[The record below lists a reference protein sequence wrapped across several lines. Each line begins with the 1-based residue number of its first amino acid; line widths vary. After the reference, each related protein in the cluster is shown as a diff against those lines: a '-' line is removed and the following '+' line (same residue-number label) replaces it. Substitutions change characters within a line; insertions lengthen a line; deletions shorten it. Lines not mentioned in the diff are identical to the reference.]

1 MKALPDRRSIRRIL
15 ILKWSALGDVA
26 LASAIMEDIRR
37 AFPQARIDL
46 DTLPAAAGLF
56 AHDPRF
62 ARVLTIDSR
71 ARGQRLRMIGTWLRS
86 VRAGR
91 YDLLIDL
98 QGSDHTRGLVALA
111 WLTGCGIRH
120 RWSVRPGWPF
130 TLAPRDLARTAP
142 AAHRMHALL
151 ACADIPATTALPV
164 LHPAPAETAQ
174 AQRMLRDHGLLSAR
188 FAVLLPGSQAA
199 GWLKRWG
206 AARYAE
212 LAGLLLARDLERIVV
227 IGGPDERD
235 ECAALVA
242 AINRHHPDAAIGL
255 TTLSLLQIVPICAAA
270 TLIVANDTGTAHIAA
285 AAGTPLLV
293 ICGPTDPQRVKPL
306 GPLVRA
312 VQADFSCLNCYGK
325 RCRLGATAQCLE
337 PITPARIASL
347 LLDASPDLQGLKL
360 YGSTPV

>member
-1 MKALPDRRSIRRIL
+1 MKALPDRRRIRRIL

-46 DTLPAAAGLF
+46 NTLPAAAGLF

-62 ARVLTIDSR
+62 EHVLAIDSR
-71 ARGQRLRMIGTWLRS
+71 AHGHRLRMIRTWLHS

-111 WLTGCGIRH
+111 CLTGCGIRH
-120 RWSVRPGWPF
+120 RWGVRPGWPY
-130 TLAPRDLARTAP
+130 TLAPRGLAR
-142 AAHRMHALL
+142 AAYAVTRMHALL
-151 ACADIPATTALPV
+151 ACADIPATTTRPI
-164 LHPAPAETAQ
+164 LHPSPAETVQ
-174 AQRMLRDHGLLSAR
+174 AQRILRDHGLLSAR

-206 AARYAE
+206 VARYAQ

-235 ECAALVA
+235 ECAAIVA
-242 AINRHHPDAAIGL
+242 AINHHHPDAAIEL
-255 TTLSLLQIVPICAAA
+255 TTLSLLQIVPVCAAA

-306 GPLVRA
+306 GPHVRA
-312 VQADFSCLNCYGK
+312 VQADVGCLNCYGK
-325 RCRLGATAQCLE
+325 RCRLGVTAQCLE
-337 PITPARIASL
+337 PITPVRIASL
-347 LLDASPDLQGLKL
+347 LLDASPDSQGLKL
-360 YGSTPV
+360 YGSTPA

>member
-1 MKALPDRRSIRRIL
+1 MKTLPDRRGIRRIL

-26 LASAIMEDIRR
+26 LASAIIEDIRR

-62 ARVLTIDSR
+62 ERVLVIDSR
-71 ARGQRLRMIGTWLRS
+71 ARGQRLRMIRLWLRG

-111 WLTGCGIRH
+111 WLTGCGIRQ
-120 RWSVRPGWPF
+120 RWGVRPGWPY
-130 TLAPRDLARTAP
+130 TLAPRGLARDAYAVT
-142 AAHRMHALL
+142 RMRALL
-151 ACADIPATTALPV
+151 ARAGIPATTARPV
-164 LHPAPAETAQ
+164 LHPSPAETTQ

-235 ECAALVA
+235 ECAAIIA
-242 AINRHHPDAAIGL
+242 AVNRRQPGAAVEL
-255 TTLSLLQIVPICAAA
+255 TALSLLQIVPICAAA
-270 TLIVANDTGTAHIAA
+270 TLVVANDTGTAHIAA

-293 ICGPTDPQRVKPL
+293 ICGPTDPQRVMPL
-306 GPLVRA
+306 GPRVRA
-312 VQADFSCLNCYGK
+312 IQADGGCLNCYGK

-360 YGSTPV
+360 YASTPA

>member
-1 MKALPDRRSIRRIL
+1 MKALPDRRSIHRIL

-26 LASAIMEDIRR
+26 LATAIMEDIRR

-46 DTLPAAAGLF
+46 NTLPAAASLF

-62 ARVLTIDSR
+62 ERVLTIDSR
-71 ARGQRLRMIGTWLRS
+71 ARGHRLRMIRLWLQS

-98 QGSDHTRGLVALA
+98 QGSDHTRGLIALA

-120 RWSVRPGWPF
+120 RWGLRPGWPF
-130 TLAPRDLARTAP
+130 TLAPHGLAR
-142 AAHRMHALL
+142 AAYAVTRMRALL

-164 LHPAPAETAQ
+164 LHPSPVETAQ
-174 AQRMLRDHGLLSAR
+174 AQQLLRDHDLASAR

-235 ECAALVA
+235 ECAAIVA
-242 AINRHHPDAAIGL
+242 AINQHHPDAAIEL
-255 TTLSLLQIVPICAAA
+255 TTLSLLQIVPVCAAA
-270 TLIVANDTGTAHIAA
+270 ILIVANDTGTAHIAA
-285 AAGTPLLV
+285 AAGIPLLV

-306 GPLVRA
+306 GPHVRA
-312 VQADFSCLNCYGK
+312 IQADFGCLNCYGK
-325 RCRLGATAQCLE
+325 RCRLGATAQCLV
-337 PITPARIASL
+337 PITPARVASL
-347 LLDASPDLQGLKL
+347 LLDAAPDAQGLQL
-360 YGSTPV
+360 Y

>member
-1 MKALPDRRSIRRIL
+1 MKALPDRRDISRIL

-26 LASAIMEDIRR
+26 LASAIIEDIRC

-62 ARVLTIDSR
+62 ERVLVIDSR
-71 ARGQRLRMIGTWLRS
+71 ARGQRLRMIAAWLRG

-111 WLTGCGIRH
+111 WLTGCGIRR
-120 RWSVRPGWPF
+120 RWGVRPGWPY
-130 TLAPRDLARTAP
+130 TLAPRGLARAAP
-142 AAHRMHALL
+142 AVTRMRALL
-151 ACADIPATTALPV
+151 ACAGIAATTARPV
-164 LHPAPAETAQ
+164 LHPSSAATAQ
-174 AQRMLRDHGLLSAR
+174 AQRLLRDHGLLSAR

-206 AARYAE
+206 VARYAE
-212 LAGLLLARDLERIVV
+212 LAGLLLARGLQRIVV
-227 IGGPDERD
+227 IGGCDERD

-242 AINRHHPDAAIGL
+242 AINRHRPGAAIAL
-255 TTLSLLQIVPICAAA
+255 TTLSLLQIVPISAAA

-293 ICGPTDPQRVKPL
+293 ICGPTDPQRVMPL
-306 GPLVRA
+306 GPRVRA
-312 VQADFSCLNCYGK
+312 IQADVGCLNCYGK
-325 RCRLGATAQCLE
+325 RCRLGSTAQCLV
-337 PITPARIASL
+337 PVTPERVASL

-360 YGSTPV
+360 YASTPA

>member
-1 MKALPDRRSIRRIL
+1 MKAIPDRRSIRRIL

-46 DTLPAAAGLF
+46 DTLPAAASLF

-62 ARVLTIDSR
+62 ERVLTIDSR
-71 ARGQRLRMIGTWLRS
+71 ARGQRLRMIRTWLHS

-111 WLTGCGIRH
+111 WLAGCGICH
-120 RWSVRPGWPF
+120 RWGLRPGWPF
-130 TLAPRDLARTAP
+130 TLAPRGLARDAYAVT
-142 AAHRMHALL
+142 RMRALL
-151 ACADIPATTALPV
+151 ACAGIAATTARPV
-164 LHPAPAETAQ
+164 LHPSPAETAQ
-174 AQRMLRDHGLLSAR
+174 AQRLLRDHGLLSAR

-206 AARYAE
+206 VARYAE

-242 AINRHHPDAAIGL
+242 AINLHRPDAAIEL
-255 TTLSLLQIVPICAAA
+255 TALSLLQIVPVCAAA

-285 AAGTPLLV
+285 AAGIPLLV

-306 GPLVRA
+306 GPQVRA
-312 VQADFSCLNCYGK
+312 IQADFDCLNCYGK
-325 RCRLGATAQCLE
+325 RCRLGAAAQCLE
-337 PITPARIASL
+337 PVTPARVASL
-347 LLDASPDLQGLKL
+347 LLDASPIAPGLRV
-360 YGSTPV
+360 Y